1 METPSQTNDTFAF
14 RIITSEEFRSDKETF
29 SHRREILNG
38 FEVIRYCK
46 TEIFK
51 DCILG
56 TLRIPR
62 KSSQKSPRLTFGFYL
77 TKDSLTLIDD
87 SGRLKKHHKKMNELL
102 TDAVSPDSCLLIL
115 LEHLSENDLF
125 YLQRIEEK
133 LDKMENT
140 MSDQDSDQF
149 FHSFIK
155 IRKRLSA
162 FHAYYEQMV
171 EIGEQMQTDI
181 CMDLIQNSTSWKNY
195 TRHMDRL
202 LNYVHLL
209 REYAMQMR
217 ELYQSLMDARQN
229 RVMSLLTI
237 ITTVFLPLTLLT
249 GWYGMNFAY
258 MPELHWKYGYPAVI
272 LISVIL
278 IIIELIFFKKK
289 KML

>member
-1 METPSQTNDTFAF
+1 MEITLQTNDTFAF

-29 SHRREILNG
+29 NHREEILNG
-38 FEVIRYCK
+38 FESIRYCK

-62 KSSQKSPRLTFGFYL
+62 KSSQKNPRLTFGFYL

-87 SGRLKKHHKKMNELL
+87 SGRLKKHQKKMNELL

-133 LDKMENT
+133 LDKMENIMT
-140 MSDQDSDQF
+140 DQNSEQF

-155 IRKRLSA
+155 IRKRLSS

-181 CMDLIQNSTSWKNY
+181 YTDFIQNSASWKNY

-202 LNYVHLL
+202 LDYVHLL
-209 REYAMQMR
+209 REYAMQMK
-217 ELYQSLMDARQN
+217 ELYQSLIDARQN
-229 RVMSLLTI
+229 RVMSFLTV
-237 ITTVFLPLTLLT
+237 ITTLFLPLTLLT
-249 GWYGMNFAY
+249 GWYGMNFVN
-258 MPELHWKYGYPAVI
+258 MPELDWKYGYLTVI
-272 LISVIL
+272 LVAAAL
-278 IIIELIFFKKK
+278 IIIEIVYFKKK